1 MQTTIS
7 RTPTISA
14 RAPAPAPVVRRRK
27 GPIIAVIAGLLL
39 IVILFIGIKVLQI
52 VTMVRGA
59 ASMSPPATTVTSAFV
74 KKANWQPTLY
84 AVGSISAVQGAMLA
98 AEVAGRVTEIDF
110 ESGAKV
116 NKGDLLLKIDAS
128 SEIAQLHSAQADAA
142 LAKADLKRAQNLAK
156 GNVIAQAD
164 FDSAQAKFAAA
175 QASVENM
182 QAIIDKKEIHAPFS
196 GIAGIRYVNP
206 GQQVAAGD
214 KLVEL
219 QTLDQ
224 VYADF
229 SLPQNALAKVKV
241 GETVDITT
249 DAIPGREFAGKL
261 TAVNPA
267 VDPTT
272 RSVQMQASLDNKD
285 HALRPGMFA
294 RVQVML
300 PEKNSTLYI
309 PATAVAYA
317 PYGDS
322 VYVIEKKQ
330 NEKTK
335 KDELILRQQFVR
347 LGDRRGDFVAVTE
360 GLKEGQEIVSTGAFK
375 LRNGLNV
382 VIDNKLSP
390 TPELHP
396 SPSDT

>member
-14 RAPAPAPVVRRRK
+14 RAPAPAPAVRRRK

>member
-7 RTPTISA
+7 RTPTVPA
-14 RAPAPAPVVRRRK
+14 RAPFPAPAVRRRK

-375 LRNGLNV
+375 LRNGLDV